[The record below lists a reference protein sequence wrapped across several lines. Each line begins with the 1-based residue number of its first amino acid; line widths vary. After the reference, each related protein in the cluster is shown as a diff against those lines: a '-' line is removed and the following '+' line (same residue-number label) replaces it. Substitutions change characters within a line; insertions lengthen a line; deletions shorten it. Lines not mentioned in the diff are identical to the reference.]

1 MRYGD
6 HRDLH
11 YPLRRQRQ
19 MCIRD
24 RPTIDPENLN
34 KIAIP
39 RFEQISLKVGKKREK
54 SVFEVRPLQWANV
67 KILPRWSR
75 NGAR

>member
-1 MRYGD
+1 D

-24 RPTIDPENLN
+24 SHQAVLTAAGVLTAVALVTGTALVCTAGRRRAWRP
-34 KIAIP
+34 
-39 RFEQISLKVGKKREK
+39 G
-54 SVFEVRPLQWANV
+54 
-67 KILPRWSR
+67 RWQ
-75 NGAR
+75 A